1 MKTIQN
7 ILICI
12 AALALQ
18 PAVRGDDE
26 AVVKSDSVKIGR
38 AANGKTILTIDEA
51 TQKRIGLAVANPSAA
66 DGLQE
71 IQATGQVLDV
81 SPLVDLLG
89 EYRKAQITLES
100 SRRERER
107 ARQLKQDDNISE
119 RAAQEAEAAYALNRV
134 AAVTIASKIKS
145 GWGNKVLEKIGPPPV
160 ALAAERSPDSFLQAL
175 SDSMILIRVDLPAGQ
190 RWGEA
195 APAARIFSLAQK
207 TGPVS
212 AVFFDALPVVNSQTQ
227 QQGALFVIEPARA
240 SRLMPGESITARIV
254 PSGELPVKGV
264 MIPAE
269 AIVRH
274 DNQGWFFVQTGA
286 SEFTRRSVPLEQ
298 PSATG
303 YFCADLAATNRI
315 VVVGAQTLLS
325 AELSE
330 GDFNSGQRD

>member
-38 AANGKTILTIDEA
+38 AANGETILTIDEA

-100 SRRERER
+100 SRRELER

-134 AAVTIASKIKS
+134 TTGTIASKIKS

-160 ALAAERSPDSFLQAL
+160 ALPKAEMSAPC
-175 SDSMILIRVDLPAGQ
+175 SDENRNRCINS
-190 RWGEA
+190 
-195 APAARIFSLAQK
+195 
-207 TGPVS
+207 T
-212 AVFFDALPVVNSQTQ
+212 AV
-227 QQGALFVIEPARA
+227 
-240 SRLMPGESITARIV
+240 
-254 PSGELPVKGV
+254 
-264 MIPAE
+264 
-269 AIVRH
+269 
-274 DNQGWFFVQTGA
+274 
-286 SEFTRRSVPLEQ
+286 
-298 PSATG
+298 
-303 YFCADLAATNRI
+303 
-315 VVVGAQTLLS
+315 
-325 AELSE
+325 
-330 GDFNSGQRD
+330 